1 MLEEIA
7 EKLDFKY
14 ELYLTPDNNYGG
26 KNLDGGWN
34 GLVGEVYYGVCMPFY
49 SLLQLHVDLYVR
61 YLALNN
67 LAFL

>member
-49 SLLQLHVDLYVR
+49 SLTVYYSCMLIFTFDIWQ
-61 YLALNN
+61 
-67 LAFL
+67 